1 MSKITEELK
10 ELAQIACTLGK
21 ANGSV
26 EVRTSRSP
34 EYQDRDLFK
43 KLMETVR
50 KKIEA
55 LAEIP
60 DAEYVAMVTGA
71 DKKIT
76 IVGDLMTAEK
86 LGETIGR
93 VQERMAKGA
102 SFSEAALPE
111 IVEETKA
118 KQAEELYDSI
128 EKDTIDTTT
137 EPESKVDPRD

>member
-34 EYQDRDLFK
+34 EYQDRELFK
-43 KLMETVR
+43 KLMETIQL
-50 KKIEA
+50 KIDA
-55 LAEIP
+55 LARIP

-71 DKKIT
+71 DKEIT
-76 IVGDLMTAEK
+76 TVGKE
-86 LGETIGR
+86 
-93 VQERMAKGA
+93 
-102 SFSEAALPE
+102 FF
-111 IVEETKA
+111 
-118 KQAEELYDSI
+118 DSI

-137 EPESKVDPRD
+137 EPESKADPRD